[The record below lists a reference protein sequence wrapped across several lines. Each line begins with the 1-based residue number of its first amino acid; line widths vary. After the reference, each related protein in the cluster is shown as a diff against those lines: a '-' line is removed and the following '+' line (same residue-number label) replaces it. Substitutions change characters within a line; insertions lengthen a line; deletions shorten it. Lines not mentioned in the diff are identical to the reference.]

1 MEYWVLY
8 LCSIADSVHTLL
20 MVLSI
25 VGLIVSAILFFM
37 SVCSSQCDVCGTRTC
52 VAKGV
57 KKSGVKR
64 KHFVIP
70 TAIAAVLCV
79 LTPSTNQCYAI
90 FGVGATLHYV
100 NHSEEVQKI
109 PDNAMKSCQP
119 IFGVSG
125 SQRLHTIVIGVNSV
139 YASRWVDPYF
149 L

>member
-25 VGLIVSAILFFM
+25 VGLIVSVILFFM

-70 TAIAAVLCV
+70 TAIAAVLCYSFNKPM
-79 LTPSTNQCYAI
+79 LCHLWRRCN
-90 FGVGATLHYV
+90 FTLC
-100 NHSEEVQKI
+100 
-109 PDNAMKSCQP
+109 KS
-119 IFGVSG
+119 
-125 SQRLHTIVIGVNSV
+125 
-139 YASRWVDPYF
+139 
-149 L
+149 

>member
-79 LTPSTNQCYAI
+79 LTPSTNQ
-90 FGVGATLHYV
+90 GATLHYV

-109 PDNAMKSCQP
+109 PDNAMKA
-119 IFGVSG
+119 
-125 SQRLHTIVIGVNSV
+125 VNRYLESL
-139 YASRWVDPYF
+139 APNNSIQ
-149 L
+149 